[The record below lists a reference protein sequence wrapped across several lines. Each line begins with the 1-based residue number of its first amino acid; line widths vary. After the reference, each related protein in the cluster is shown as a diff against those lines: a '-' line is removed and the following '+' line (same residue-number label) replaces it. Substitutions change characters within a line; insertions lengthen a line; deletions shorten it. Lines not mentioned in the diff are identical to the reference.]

1 MKSGI
6 RPQPLEKSQQINK
19 RRGTFIPDSRVVSF
33 HSVQPFLFINL
44 CFDYIFSYFGPGLGS
59 WMLLGTIAVCNIII
73 HGKIEAYH
81 DNNVQVESK
90 WHERLLSL
98 LNSFYSMS
106 TVLACYLFWAYDST
120 LLIFFGSCFL
130 YLYVGIIVPST
141 AILKNPLMKSYI
153 RGRFPEIPELVVVID

>member
-1 MKSGI
+1 MSSKYCEVPNETS
-6 RPQPLEKSQQINK
+6 LKAFSL
-19 RRGTFIPDSRVVSF
+19 
-33 HSVQPFLFINL
+33 FLFINL
-44 CFDYIFSYFGPGLGS
+44 CFIYIFSYFGPGLGS
-59 WMLLGTIAVCNIII
+59 LMLLGTIAVSNIII

-153 RGRFPEIPELVVVID
+153 RGRFPEIPELVVVIDWKRYVYSIHTNKNNVF